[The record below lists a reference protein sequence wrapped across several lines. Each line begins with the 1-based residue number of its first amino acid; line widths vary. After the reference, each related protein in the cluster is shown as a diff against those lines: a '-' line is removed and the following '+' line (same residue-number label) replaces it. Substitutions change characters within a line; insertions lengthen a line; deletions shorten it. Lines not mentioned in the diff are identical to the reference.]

1 MNVQINLDKT
11 PLEAYYLHIDARM
24 QITMDTDKTTSCS
37 EELSEWL
44 TPAFFKALADP
55 NRVAL
60 LVHLAQRGGKEQT
73 VSDMSCCCPVDLS
86 VVSRHLGV
94 LRDAGILAAEK
105 RGREVYYTV
114 PVNKLTAILRNLADA
129 LEACCPEGTCIQRSE
144 EDEPQQE
151 T

>member
-1 MNVQINLDKT
+1 MNVQISLDKARFC
-11 PLEAYYLHIDARM
+11 AYYLHEDAKVQTIM
-24 QITMDTDKTTSCS
+24 AADTKTTCS
-37 EELSEWL
+37 EGLSEWL

-60 LVHLAQRGGKEQT
+60 LVHLAQGGKEQT
-73 VSDMSCCCPVDLS
+73 VTDISCCCPVDLS

-94 LRDAGILAAEK
+94 LRDAGILVAEK

-114 PVNKLTAILRNLADA
+114 QVAKLTAILRNLADA
-129 LEACCPEGTCIQRSE
+129 LEACCPGGTCVQRSK
-144 EDEPQQE
+144 EDESQQK

>member
-1 MNVQINLDKT
+1 MGETIK
-11 PLEAYYLHIDARM
+11 
-24 QITMDTDKTTSCS
+24 TSCS
-37 EELSEWL
+37 EELSRWL

-60 LVHLAQRGGKEQT
+60 LQHLAQGGKEQT
-73 VSDMSCCCPVDLS
+73 VSDISCCCPVDLS

-94 LRDAGILAAEK
+94 LRDAGILSAEK

-114 PVNKLTAILRNLADA
+114 QISKLTALLRKLADA
-129 LEACCPEGTCIQRSE
+129 LEACCPEGTCTQRSK
-144 EDEPQQE
+144 EDESEPE